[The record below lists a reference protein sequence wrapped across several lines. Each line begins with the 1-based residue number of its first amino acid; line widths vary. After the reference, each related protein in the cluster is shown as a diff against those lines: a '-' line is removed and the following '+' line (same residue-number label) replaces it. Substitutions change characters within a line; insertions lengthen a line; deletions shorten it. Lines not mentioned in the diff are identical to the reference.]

1 MPEESE
7 IGEVG
12 VDKVGEQATEHAREH
27 GGQTPWVRWLGLSTA
42 VFAVV
47 AAIASLYAGHF
58 ANDALL
64 TGNEATLKQE
74 QASDQWSYYQAKG
87 IKSITRASA
96 ADILAATHA
105 GDEAVARAKEEAEKY
120 KKEQD
125 EIQVE
130 AKKLE
135 AERDALQKESAD
147 DLKRH
152 QSFAYAVTTLQVAIG
167 LSAVAALINRRGIWL
182 FALLVGSAGIA
193 LFAASF
199 LASGVGG

>member
-27 GGQTPWVRWLGLSTA
+27 GGHTPWMRWLGLSTA
-42 VFAVV
+42 VFAVF

-64 TGNEATLKQE
+64 HGNEATLMQE
-74 QASDQWSYYQAKG
+74 RASDQWSYYQAKG
-87 IKSITRASA
+87 IKSLTRASA
-96 ADILAATHA
+96 VDVLEALHA
-105 GDEAVARAKEEAEKY
+105 GEEPIARAKDDAAKY

-135 AERDALQKESAD
+135 EERNKLLEESVAD
-147 DLKRH
+147 LRRH
-152 QSFAYAVTTLQVAIG
+152 QSFAYSVTSLQVAIG
-167 LSAVAALINRRGIWL
+167 LSAVAALIGRRRVWL
-182 FALLVGSAGIA
+182 FALLVGAAGVV
-193 LFAASF
+193 LFGASF
-199 LASGVGG
+199 VTSI